1 MAPDDNPL
9 ETFAFDTWSALAKSD
24 PQAFET
30 ARRALIEEVILSAPS
45 KLQPRLRGLQWQID
59 RLREL
64 HHPMGA
70 CVKISN
76 LMWRQ
81 VVGENGLVANVQR
94 LGTRSM
100 NQAVQPRSATI
111 LPFARRQ

>member
-9 ETFAFDTWSALAKSD
+9 ETLAFEHWSALAKSD

-30 ARRALIEEVILSAPS
+30 ARRELIESVILSAPTDI
-45 KLQPRLRGLQWQID
+45 QPRLRGLQWQID

-64 HHPMGA
+64 HHPLGA
-70 CVKISN
+70 CVKISS
-76 LMWRQ
+76 LMWHQ
-81 VVGENGLVANVQR
+81 VVGENGLLANVQR
-94 LGTRSM
+94 LGTRSI
-100 NQAVQPRSATI
+100 NRPVASSSATI